1 MISLNEKTKTLSKA
15 GSTSIIVKKELLE
28 NSENLTRVGEN
39 RDNVYYL
46 IDDSQSVIMHVEQ
59 DFAIICDYV
68 VNGVNLPQRMLQ
80 KHYGVYQFCG
90 RDWVKNTVTSRLIGY
105 DIKRFLYGNE
115 CQPDGT
121 TLDHVSATFDERDKY
136 KEFSK
141 NNVNHGS
148 HRVQI
153 IVRTQEELNRLLT
166 ETRVGESSSFS
177 PFLKK

>member
-15 GSTSIIVKKELLE
+15 GATSIIVKKELLE

-68 VNGVNLPQRMLQ
+68 VNGIDLPKRMLQ
-80 KHYGVYQFCG
+80 EHYGVYQCRG
-90 RDWVKNTVTSRLIGY
+90 RDWVKNTVTSHLVGY
-105 DIKRFLYGNE
+105 DIKRFLYGKGY
-115 CQPDGT
+115 QPVGT

-136 KEFSK
+136 KEFSRS
-141 NNVNHGS
+141 NVNHGS

-153 IVRTQEELNRLLT
+153 IVRTQEELKWLLKK
-166 ETRVGESSSFS
+166 TRAGESSSYS